1 MKKIK
6 SIEELRG
13 VYKKPHKA
21 ALQKVM
27 DNIDRHSINFIS
39 LSPFCIISTCD
50 HGGNLDSSPKGG
62 DPGFVKVKDRKTL
75 YLPDWPGNNRLDS
88 FSNIIQNP
96 NISLIFF
103 VPGINESLRV
113 SGKSF
118 ISNDI
123 NLLESFKI
131 KDNLPLSV
139 LVISVKEVYFHCS
152 RALLRSKLWDAKNKI
167 LRENFPSM
175 GAILQ
180 DQIAGYDG
188 EATDILIEKNKYKL
202 YEDI

>member
-6 SIEELRG
+6 SISELRR
-13 VYKKPHKA
+13 VYNKPHKA

-27 DNIDRHSINFIS
+27 HQFDKHSINFIS
-39 LSPFCIISTCD
+39 ISPFCIISTSD
-50 HGGNLDSSPKGG
+50 SLGNLDSSPKGG

-75 YLPDWPGNNRLDS
+75 FLPDWPGNNRLDS
-88 FSNIIQNP
+88 FSNVIQNS

-103 VPGINESLRV
+103 VPGINESLRI
-113 SGKSF
+113 SGDSF
-118 ISNDI
+118 ISDDNS
-123 NLLESFKI
+123 LLELFKI
-131 KDNLPLSV
+131 NDNLPLSV

-152 RALLRSKLWDAKNKI
+152 RALLRSKLWDAEKKI
-167 LRENFPSM
+167 LRSDFPSM
-175 GAILQ
+175 GTILQ

-202 YEDI
+202 YENI